1 MLHIQ
6 SLKICKGQKQLA
18 SLPQLFIEQGKAY
31 GMIGESGSG
40 KSLSLLSIAGLL
52 PKGLAVTGK
61 LEWNAGHVPI
71 NLMDLT
77 ETSTRKMLGKDIG
90 MVFQEPMSALNPQR
104 TCGWQLMESLQIHAG
119 KTGQEARKQQC
130 LQALESTGIE
140 EPERIFRSYPHQISG
155 GQRQRVMIAMAT
167 INKPSLVLADEPTTA
182 LDPQTGKTIMQSLLQ
197 ACKKNNSS
205 LLVVSHDIHLLGQ
218 FCEHITVMKKGDT
231 VVSGPTEQVLGG
243 KNLHPYV
250 QSLLNAVPEGAKNA
264 ETTGNAMLKASQL
277 SKTYKSDG
285 QLHKALQNVE
295 FELAKGE
302 TLAVIG
308 FSGSGKSTLA
318 KILTGLERADS
329 GSLLFN
335 GQNILYKRPTGIQM
349 VFQDP
354 YASLNASMS
363 NAEIVTEVLKLKG
376 LGRPEALQRCKELF
390 VLTGLDTGLMHEYPT
405 SLSGGQRQRLCIGR
419 ALASKPEVLIL
430 DEAIAA
436 LDPIVQRQIL
446 DLLLEIQMQTGIIY
460 IFITHSPLAAKYMS
474 SQVLSLKDGQIEFY
488 GRAAK
493 WFSYSGGA

>member
-1 MLHIQ
+1 LSALLLHIQ

-61 LEWNAGHVPI
+61 LEWNAAHVPI

-130 LQALESTGIE
+130 LQALESTG
-140 EPERIFRSYPHQISG
+140 
-155 GQRQRVMIAMAT
+155 
-167 INKPSLVLADEPTTA
+167 
-182 LDPQTGKTIMQSLLQ
+182 TIMQSLLQ

-218 FCEHITVMKKGDT
+218 FCEHITVMKKGET

-446 DLLLEIQMQTGIIY
+446 DLLLDIQIQTGIIY